1 MWFLSLVLGVYAIKQ
16 HVFIFSENICIYLI
30 LSLVGNLV
38 AHDIGI
44 LFGAS
49 GKNARHT
56 FDAEKSFVTK
66 LLDQYTI
73 SPTQTLIGAV
83 TYAKDASVAIPVG
96 SATSKEGVKK
106 AIARIR
112 YPGDGANL
120 RKALEV
126 ARDQLFSV
134 TQGARR
140 NVPKTLIVFVDKK
153 SSSVPAELS
162 SIVESLRTEEIKVI
176 AVGIGDE
183 VDPNELQILADN
195 NDALF
200 FPHTL
205 EDLERQVIP
214 VVEASQPGKLDHKA
228 NF

>member
-1 MWFLSLVLGVYAIKQ
+1 M
-16 HVFIFSENICIYLI
+16 
-30 LSLVGNLV
+30 SLVGNLV
-38 AHDIGI
+38 AHDIGV

-49 GKNARHT
+49 GKNARNT
-56 FDAEKSFVTK
+56 FDAEKSFATK
-66 LLDQYTI
+66 LLDQYNI

-83 TYAKDASVAIPVG
+83 TYAKDASVTMPFG
-96 SATSKEGVKK
+96 SATSKEGVKN
-106 AIARIR
+106 AIARLR

-162 SIVESLRTEEIKVI
+162 SVVESLRTKRIKII

-183 VDPNELQILADN
+183 VDPKELQILADDK
-195 NDALF
+195 DALF
-200 FPHTL
+200 FPPTL
-205 EDLERQVIP
+205 EELERQVIP
-214 VVEASQPGKLDHKA
+214 VVEASQPGKLDHTVVISPSMA
-228 NF
+228 SR